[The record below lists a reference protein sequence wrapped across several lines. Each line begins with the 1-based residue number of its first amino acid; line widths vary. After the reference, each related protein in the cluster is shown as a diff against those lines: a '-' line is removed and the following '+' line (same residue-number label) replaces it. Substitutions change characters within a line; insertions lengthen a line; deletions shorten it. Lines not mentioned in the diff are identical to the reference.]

1 MSEKSGLKTG
11 SVKVKFNDGSER
23 VLPIHG
29 LNAFDFM
36 NVLDQLEIKS
46 FEELQFKPASLA
58 AIRAIEK
65 CVALG
70 LSFPNGEQWSVEKIR
85 SNFSGLEQVAE
96 IFTQVVAISNLPQ
109 PPASAKPDQK
119 TRRTYG

>member
-1 MSEKSGLKTG
+1 MKAMLEKTS
-11 SVKVKFNDGSER
+11 SVKVKFNDGSEH

-36 NVLDQLEIKS
+36 NVLDELGIKS

-65 CVALG
+65 CIALG

-109 PPASAKPDQK
+109 AKPDQK